1 MLCSV
6 SNASDEHAAYAD
18 DGDDASVP
26 RPEARLP
33 GSAAICGLALA
44 GAIFLPLLPDS
55 TTFFGLVV
63 VAFSRGLLEGLLTV
77 VGLGSPFVF
86 GLAVALAVWL
96 PPPVA
101 ARVVRV
107 PIALLHSQL
116 IVVMWAVWSAGGAIA
131 ALPMLGFSVAS
142 AVAFSVQLAA
152 RRASSS
158 GGPSLRWHIQWGA
171 MMVTTIVVWVKLQA
185 FAGFYF
191 RWALLL
197 ALAAT
202 VLLRYV
208 TRSRPAS

>member
-1 MLCSV
+1 MLQEV
-6 SNASDEHAAYAD
+6 SNASDEHSDYAD
-18 DGDDASVP
+18 DGDEASVP
-26 RPEARLP
+26 RSKARLP
-33 GSAAICGLALA
+33 GSAAVCGLALA
-44 GAIFLPLLPDS
+44 GAVFLPLLPDG
-55 TTFFGLVV
+55 TTFFDLVV
-63 VAFSRGLLEGLLTV
+63 AAFSRGLLEGLLTV

-96 PPPVA
+96 PSLVA
-101 ARVVRV
+101 ARVVRL

-116 IVVMWAVWSAGGAIA
+116 IVVMWTVWSAGGAIA

-171 MMVTTIVVWVKLQA
+171 MMVVAIIVWVRLQM
-185 FAGFYF
+185 FAGFHF
-191 RWALLL
+191 RWALTL